1 MEIPEFKS
9 IIATL
14 VSSALDT
21 IRTSVNDSE
30 ARIGVLF
37 EKFEEELALISNDIT
52 RLRQHTQAL
61 VQSFETKIFRSATEQ
76 GQMIRRVAEA
86 QLLSAQDT
94 QKLADMLVRFHQQ
107 INIALITLTDASRH
121 QAETNL
127 HLSNGFTLIARQLE
141 EILISKLSFLK
152 RWKDIRSQRKQSI
165 QDPKR

>member
-14 VSSALDT
+14 VSSAMDT

-52 RLRQHTQAL
+52 RLRQNTQAL
-61 VQSFETKIFRSATEQ
+61 VQSFEAKIITTAAEQ
-76 GQMIRRVAEA
+76 GQIIKRVAEA
-86 QLLSAQDT
+86 QLHSAQDT

-107 INIALITLTDASRH
+107 INIALISLTDASRH
-121 QAETNL
+121 QAETNQ

-141 EILISKLSFLK
+141 EILISKLPFLK
-152 RWKDIRSQRKQSI
+152 RWKAIRVQKN
-165 QDPKR
+165 K